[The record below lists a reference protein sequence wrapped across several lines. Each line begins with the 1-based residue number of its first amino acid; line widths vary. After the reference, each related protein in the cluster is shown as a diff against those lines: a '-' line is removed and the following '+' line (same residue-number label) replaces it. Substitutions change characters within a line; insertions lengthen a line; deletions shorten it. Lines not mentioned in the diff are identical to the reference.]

1 MRSVYLISLAVLAT
15 ASPLSIGPSIERR
28 GSLPTPVSVATA
40 KEYLS
45 ELKVAEPVLDPPYK
59 RSGFKHWIT
68 IEGRCDT
75 RETVLKRDA
84 TVEVTVD
91 SECKPTAGL
100 WTSDYDGRSFTSATS
115 LDIDHIVPL
124 KEGWQAGAYN
134 WTAKRR
140 EEFANDL
147 IRPQLV
153 AVSAS
158 SNRMKADKDPS
169 RWMPSNEAY
178 HCTYI
183 RAWIQVKHYY
193 E

>member
-15 ASPLSIGPSIERR
+15 ASPLGIDPTIERR

-45 ELKVAEPVLDPPYK
+45 ELKVAEPVVDPPYK

-75 RETVLKRDA
+75 RESESSFVGTQPLKLLSIQNASPRQDFGLVSRRPISLASLRVL
-84 TVEVTVD
+84 TYY
-91 SECKPTAGL
+91 PQTA
-100 WTSDYDGRSFTSATS
+100 DYDGRSFTSATS

-153 AVSAS
+153 AVSVS
-158 SNRMKADKDPS
+158 SLSCLK
-169 RWMPSNEAY
+169 
-178 HCTYI
+178 
-183 RAWIQVKHYY
+183 
-193 E
+193 